1 MSDKEE
7 VMSDEI
13 HMTTALRLAAR
24 GEGHV
29 EPNPMVGCVIV
40 RPGQPNGEGFHASYG
55 GLHAER
61 NAMASVLPPDKQH
74 VASMAQID
82 PNDTTA
88 LHGATWYVTLE
99 PCCHTGKTPPCADA
113 IIACRPQRVVIA
125 ATDPNPRVAGG
136 GIQRLRDAGIHVDV
150 GVCADAAIQLTAP
163 FRKRQETGLPWVI
176 AKWAMTLDGRIATD
190 SGHSQ
195 WISGAAS
202 RRDVHQTRARVDA
215 IAVGGQTVF
224 ADDCLLNARP
234 DGNDPVPRIAK
245 RAVFA
250 TTRLPQPES
259 RLIRSLAQGESESDA
274 VGKVLLFAGGDAD
287 SEAMDTL
294 RELHVEIHQSSD
306 SPARF
311 PIKDALRILA
321 QQDVTNLVVEGGGNL
336 LGQFA
341 DQRLIDELHIYVA
354 GKILGG
360 QQNRSPI
367 HGNGVHTMPDADHYT
382 LRDATPFENDVRLRY
397 FRT

>member
-1 MSDKEE
+1 
-7 VMSDEI
+7 
-13 HMTTALRLAAR
+13 
-24 GEGHV
+24 
-29 EPNPMVGCVIV
+29 
-40 RPGQPNGEGFHASYG
+40 
-55 GLHAER
+55 
-61 NAMASVLPPDKQH
+61 
-74 VASMAQID
+74 
-82 PNDTTA
+82 
-88 LHGATWYVTLE
+88 
-99 PCCHTGKTPPCADA
+99 
-113 IIACRPQRVVIA
+113 
-125 ATDPNPRVAGG
+125 
-136 GIQRLRDAGIHVDV
+136 
-150 GVCADAAIQLTAP
+150 
-163 FRKRQETGLPWVI
+163 
-176 AKWAMTLDGRIATD
+176 
-190 SGHSQ
+190 
-195 WISGAAS
+195 
-202 RRDVHQTRARVDA
+202 
-215 IAVGGQTVF
+215 
-224 ADDCLLNARP
+224 
-234 DGNDPVPRIAK
+234 
-245 RAVFA
+245 
-250 TTRLPQPES
+250 
-259 RLIRSLAQGESESDA
+259 
-274 VGKVLLFAGGDAD
+274 VLLFAGGDAD